1 MPQCFMGVLI
11 WLPALIV
18 PYFTQQKKK
27 VNMFMRLTQVRQLE
41 GLV

>member
-18 PYFTQQKKK
+18 PYFTQQKK
-27 VNMFMRLTQVRQLE
+27 VNMFMRLTRVRQLE